1 MAVGKEKRQTVQVFF
16 FEIVRRNSR
25 ILSKLARKRT
35 HYMALYADK
44 CSPWTFHWRSPS
56 NSRTKVTLITDL
68 RHLKYRKCHLIVDW
82 SIKLNKTQRK
92 VQKNLEIFKILRFP
106 PKIIKYGGFLL
117 MVVTS
122 LPEFYIR
129 LTWPN
134 LVNDITPTTALLYV
148 SLWKRRGFSEVNNS
162 WLSMFL

>member
-1 MAVGKEKRQTVQVFF
+1 MAVGKEKRQTVKVFF
-16 FEIVRRNSR
+16 FKIVRRNSR

-35 HYMALYADK
+35 HYMALYAVK
-44 CSPWTFHWRSPS
+44 CSPWSFHWRPPS

-68 RHLKYRKCHLIVDW
+68 RHLKYSKCHLIVNW
-82 SIKLNKTQRK
+82 SIISNKTPRK
-92 VQKNLEIFKILRFP
+92 VLKNLEIFKILRFP

-122 LPEFYIR
+122 LHEFYIR

-134 LVNDITPTTALLYV
+134 LVNDITPTTALLCL
-148 SLWKRRGFSEVNNS
+148 SLCKRRGFSDM
-162 WLSMFL
+162 LPMFL